1 MVLNFINRVRNRFLS
16 ANKLINEEARV
27 PENNKEDSPIST
39 KSEDTQQVRQD
50 NAKPKR
56 RRSRR
61 SRKPGTSQGKAARPQ
76 DGAKK
81 SHGKPT
87 EDSSWDLPR
96 FQVEPAEGKTRFHDL
111 GLPDQ
116 IMHAIDDLGFQY
128 CTPIQAEILPQVID
142 GADAT
147 GRAQTGTGKSAA
159 FLLAI
164 LTRLL
169 RDPLTKK
176 QQLGRPRAL
185 ILAPT
190 RELVCQIEKDGL
202 ALTKYTPVN
211 IISVFGGMALDHQR
225 KQLTEG
231 PVDILV
237 ATPGRLLDFIKRK
250 VVRLD
255 QVEILVLD
263 EADRMLD
270 MGFIPDVRQIIG
282 HTPQKERRQ
291 TLFFSATMTPEVIR
305 LADQWTKE
313 SISVDIEPE
322 QMTVDT
328 VDQKVYMITAK
339 EKFTL
344 LYNLITQQNLTR
356 VMVFCNRRDETQRL
370 YKKLSQYEI
379 SCTLLSGDV
388 PQQKRMKRLEDFRAG
403 KIRVLVATD
412 VAGRGIHIDGIS
424 HVVNFNLPHE
434 PENYVH
440 RIGRTARAGA
450 SGTSV
455 SFADEEEAFYLPD
468 IEEFIGRKLVCV
480 YPEDELLNPPP
491 PIKETAPSSRRNQ
504 GKDRG
509 RKPSRGR
516 SQGRR
521 PPRSKPRRQASSS
534 Q

>member
-1 MVLNFINRVRNRFLS
+1 MVQNFISRLRNRFLLLK
-16 ANKLINEEARV
+16 NRKNEKAGASLTAAEGSLNSPKAEKTEAAL
-27 PENNKEDSPIST
+27 KEG
-39 KSEDTQQVRQD
+39 V
-50 NAKPKR
+50 KPKR
-56 RRSRR
+56 RHRR
-61 SRKPGTSQGKAARPQ
+61 RT
-76 DGAKK
+76 
-81 SHGKPT
+81 GKPAT
-87 EDSSWDLPR
+87 ANGNAPRPKDRPKESPADPETVSGWDLTR
-96 FQVEPAEGKTRFHDL
+96 FQVPPAEGKTRFHDL
-111 GLPDQ
+111 DLPDQ

-128 CTPIQAEILPQVID
+128 CTPIQAEILPQVIK
-142 GADAT
+142 GMDAT

-169 RDPLTKK
+169 CSPLTKK
-176 QQLGRPRAL
+176 RQPGRPRAL

-202 ALTKYTPVN
+202 ALIKYTPVR
-211 IISVFGGMALDHQR
+211 IFSVFGGMALDSQKKR
-225 KQLTEG
+225 LTEG

-250 VVRLD
+250 VIRLD
-255 QVEILVLD
+255 QVEMLVLD

-282 HTPQKERRQ
+282 HTPPKERRQ
-291 TLFFSATMTPEVIR
+291 TLFFSATMTPEVMR
-305 LADQWTKE
+305 LAEQWTKE
-313 SISVDIEPE
+313 PVSVDIEPE
-322 QMTVDT
+322 QVTVDT

-344 LYNLITQQNLTR
+344 LYNLITQQNLAR

-370 YKKLSQYEI
+370 YEKLSRYGI
-379 SCTLLSGDV
+379 SCSLLSGDV
-388 PQQKRMKRLEDFRAG
+388 PQQKRMKRLEDFRSG

-450 SGTSV
+450 FGTSV
-455 SFADEEEAFYLPD
+455 SFADEEEAFYLPE

-480 YPEDELLNPPP
+480 YPEDELLNEPP
-491 PIKETAPSSRRNQ
+491 PIKEPAPASRKNSGSNR
-504 GKDRG
+504 R
-509 RKPSRGR
+509 RKPSRNR
-516 SQGRR
+516 QQGRR
-521 PPRSKPRRQASSS
+521 PPRS
-534 Q
+534 